1 MLIKDIINETT
12 SSGGIATVVA
22 PMTKKSVI
30 KRPGPATKI
39 KIGNG
44 IYEGEERSIIADAC
58 IEKLVDEFRGEEHQF
73 ENLGDLEYAIYS
85 ELERL
90 DVEDC
95 VDPRME
101 VGGQPIGNYA
111 SGGVINIVDSSS
123 VIEDVVAQLDTSEL
137 EEGKSP
143 HKKGTKKYKKHM
155 AAMHAG

>member
-1 MLIKDIINETT
+1 
-12 SSGGIATVVA
+12 
-22 PMTKKSVI
+22 
-30 KRPGPATKI
+30 
-39 KIGNG
+39 
-44 IYEGEERSIIADAC
+44 
-58 IEKLVDEFRGEEHQF
+58 
-73 ENLGDLEYAIYS
+73 
-85 ELERL
+85 
-90 DVEDC
+90 
-95 VDPRME
+95 ME